1 MFVRAA
7 AMESPGSCN
16 TFGMKKLLA
25 VLPLLAACG
34 TEPDER
40 PVTFEAV
47 VFEVLAPTCG
57 QVQCHSTSTHLEG
70 YALDTLDAARASMS
84 SSRDRDKLYRE
95 MEEGAMPPDAPLDE
109 RDLALFKA
117 WIDAGA
123 PGL

>member
-1 MFVRAA
+1 MLCAVLA
-7 AMESPGSCN
+7 
-16 TFGMKKLLA
+16 LLA
-25 VLPLLAACG
+25 GCG

-70 YALDTLDAARASMS
+70 YALDTLEAARASMAGGRTS
-84 SSRDRDKLYRE
+84 KLLSE
-95 MEEGAMPPDAPLDE
+95 IEKGSMPPDAPLDD
-109 RDLALFKA
+109 RDVALFKA
-117 WIDAGA
+117 WFDAGR

>member
-1 MFVRAA
+1 M
-7 AMESPGSCN
+7 
-16 TFGMKKLLA
+16 
-25 VLPLLAACG
+25 LPLVAACG
-34 TEPDER
+34 TEPDSR

-57 QVQCHSTSTHLEG
+57 QVQCHSTSTHTEG
-70 YALDTLDAARASMS
+70 YALDTLEAARSSMS
-84 SSRDRDKLYRE
+84 GAGDRRKLLEE
-95 MEEGAMPPDAPLDE
+95 MEDGSMPPDAPLDE

>member
-1 MFVRAA
+1 MD
-7 AMESPGSCN
+7 
-16 TFGMKKLLA
+16 MKMLCAVLALLA
-25 VLPLLAACG
+25 GCG

-40 PVTFEAV
+40 PVTLEAV

-70 YALDTLDAARASMS
+70 YALDTLEAARASLKRGRGDM
-84 SSRDRDKLYRE
+84 LRE
-95 MEEGAMPPDAPLDE
+95 MQRGSMPPDAPLDD

-117 WIDAGA
+117 WLDAGA